1 MSQKPDIAPLICH
14 CFAYLV
20 ILLYHTRRQV
30 RIYSTKFSKN
40 KACLFI
46 HIGTGITELTRYHI
60 SKARLANDNILPEVI
75 DVLSCFIWSCTS
87 LVLVKTL
94 RRGDPRT
101 TRPPYQTAA
110 LLRPLIST
118 ISYLL
123 QLPNLHRVS
132 ISALD
137 SFLYARLAIF
147 FFAYTPYLHGY
158 SSSTIYSLAIP
169 LAAAFSI
176 HESRVCGASLVF
188 ILAMAYVAKLNEWV
202 THRSRTLQGSE
213 TRSYVATL
221 EKYILAGLIY
231 FGFAELD
238 RLREVSKSNA
248 LRKPLND
255 EYVPKLEHNI

>member
-176 HESRVCGASLVF
+176 HESRVRGASLVF

-202 THRSRTLQGSE
+202 THRSRTLQG
-213 TRSYVATL
+213 
-221 EKYILAGLIY
+221 
-231 FGFAELD
+231 
-238 RLREVSKSNA
+238 
-248 LRKPLND
+248 
-255 EYVPKLEHNI
+255 